1 MFLLLLSFRFLKV
14 VSLILVL
21 DSDTNINGIM
31 VIMMDAW
38 TLSIKVTFESDGKI
52 SEKFFEAEVGNPG

>member
-14 VSLILVL
+14 ASLILVL
-21 DSDTNINGIM
+21 DNGIM

-52 SEKFFEAEVGNPG
+52 SEKIF